1 MSDIRSLIETAQT
14 RGLRIF
20 LSEGK
25 VKIQTPQSLDEN
37 AKALIEQL
45 REHREE
51 IKALL
56 SQPTLP
62 CWNCGAKVA
71 ETIDIYGRS
80 WWKCWEC
87 AVTI

>member
-1 MSDIRSLIETAQT
+1 MPDIRSLIETAQA

-25 VKIQTPQSLDEN
+25 VRVQAPQSLDGGAN
-37 AKALIEQL
+37 AFIEQL

-51 IKALL
+51 IKSLL

-62 CWNCGAKVA
+62 CWNCGQPMNKAK
-71 ETIDIYGRS
+71 TIYGDEVMVC
-80 WWKCWEC
+80 WWC
-87 AVTI
+87 AKRA